1 VTRATGHTTRLG
13 AALLLTALVLAPAAT
28 PSPSKIIGHGVRLK
42 GSSVWYV
49 QGTARAPKT
58 ISAKIVPTPA
68 QVVKVHWAVV
78 CQRPN
83 VHDPAR
89 HLATTVKSG
98 EASLRQAGTV
108 MLTLPDKK
116 PHTCVA
122 TIYATLDSKGSV
134 TLRLLQT

>member
-1 VTRATGHTTRLG
+1 MTRATGHTTRLG
-13 AALLLTALVLAPAAT
+13 VALLLSALVLAPPAA
-28 PSPSKIIGHGVRLK
+28 PAPSKIIGHGVRLK

-49 QGTARAPKT
+49 HGTARAPKT
-58 ISAKIVPTPA
+58 ISEKIVPSPV
-68 QVVKVHWAVV
+68 QLVKVHWAVV

-89 HLATTVKSG
+89 HLETKVKSG
-98 EASLRQAGTV
+98 ELSLHQAGTV
-108 MLTLPDKK
+108 MLVLPSLK

-122 TIYATLDSKGSV
+122 TIYATLESKGSV

>member
-1 VTRATGHTTRLG
+1 VKRATRHTTRLG
-13 AALLLTALVLAPAAT
+13 VALLLSALVLAPPAA
-28 PSPSKIIGHGVRLK
+28 PAPSKIIGHGVRLK

-49 QGTARAPKT
+49 QGTAREPKT
-58 ISAKIVPTPA
+58 ISGRVVASPV
-68 QVVKVHWAVV
+68 QLVKVQWAVV

-89 HLATTVKSG
+89 HLATKVKSG
-98 EASLRQAGTV
+98 EVSLRQAGTV
-108 MLTLPDKK
+108 MLALPYPK

-122 TIYATLDSKGSV
+122 TIYATLEAKGSV